1 MNSELNPATLAVS
14 IPIVMTVLG
23 VAVAIVYIVTAHRQR
38 MQRAELRH
46 RERLAAIDK
55 GLEIPVDVV
64 EPPPAPARRPRFLLR
79 GLVLTFVGVALTAAI
94 RNAGGEEGSL
104 FGLVLSAAGLA
115 YLIFYFVE
123 GRHEQKLLAGGAA
136 PDQPAPEQPPPR

>member
-1 MNSELNPATLAVS
+1 MSPAILGLF
-14 IPIVMTVLG
+14 IPLSAIVLG
-23 VAVAIVYIVTAHRQR
+23 VLVAIVYITAAHRQS

-46 RERLAAIDK
+46 RERLAAIEK
-55 GLEIPVDVV
+55 GLEV
-64 EPPPAPARRPRFLLR
+64 PPDADAVRAPPMRRPRFLLR
-79 GLVLTFVGVALTAAI
+79 GLVLTFVGIALTVAL

-123 GRHEQKLLAGGAA
+123 GRHEQKLLAGGTP
-136 PDQPAPEQPPPR
+136 PDQPSSGQPPPQ